1 LAPQS
6 IGSDGTIQVC
16 GLSNLKLKPCFKYS
30 QESTDAVQDPLDL
43 KASMQVLLLPLLL
56 LMMMLLPL
64 LLLLLLLLLL
74 MMMMMLLLPLL
85 LLPTHHPRA
94 PT

>member
-1 LAPQS
+1 VWFKQFKTETP
-6 IGSDGTIQVC
+6 
-16 GLSNLKLKPCFKYS
+16 FKYS

-43 KASMQVLLLPLLL
+43 KASMQVLLLLLL

-64 LLLLLLLLLL
+64 LLLLLLLLL
-74 MMMMMLLLPLL
+74 
-85 LLPTHHPRA
+85 PTHHPRA